1 MQYLVTNNKH
11 LVVDENVLDKIMQSI
26 LIGRL
31 SLDPKEHPILF
42 TEPSLHNKENRLK
55 LTRDAFEKYQIPA
68 LFICKSSVLTAFSNG
83 RSTALVLESGANCT
97 YSVPVHDGYA
107 LQTSTIRCDIGGNY
121 ITEEVAKI
129 LEIKGIKNKISPS
142 YAYTKKFVNSQAII
156 ETKSFENT
164 HPSYENYCKYEIIR
178 DIKESLLK
186 FAGESAMETYFSF
199 NIF

>member
-1 MQYLVTNNKH
+1 
-11 LVVDENVLDKIMQSI
+11 MQSI

-107 LQTSTIRCDIGGNY
+107 LQTSTIRCDIGGNF
-121 ITEEVAKI
+121 ITEEVAKV
-129 LEIKGIKNKISPS
+129 LEAKGIKDKILPP
-142 YAYTKKFVNSQAII
+142 YAYTKKIVNSQTIL
-156 ETKSFENT
+156 EKKQNLENT
-164 HPSYENYCKYEIIR
+164 HPSYENYCKFEIIR

-186 FAGESAMETYFSF
+186 FAGESAMETYFI
-199 NIF
+199 NCLIYC